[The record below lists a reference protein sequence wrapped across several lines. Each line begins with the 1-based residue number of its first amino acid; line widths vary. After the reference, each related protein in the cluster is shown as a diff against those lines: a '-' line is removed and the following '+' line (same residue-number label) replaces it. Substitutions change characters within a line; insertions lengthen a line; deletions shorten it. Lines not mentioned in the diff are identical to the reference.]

1 VRSLIRLI
9 VRFHAFLI
17 FIVFEIFSFILVVE
31 YNQPHKS
38 IFLNSSNIVSGN
50 IFNSYNSFIEY
61 LSLKQ
66 ANFELAEENALLYRS
81 YKPEILISEAFEEK
95 TITTNEMQYR
105 YIPAK
110 VINNTI
116 NKKYNY
122 LTLNKGKSDSIKP
135 EMAVFSPSGVVGIVQ
150 NVSSKFSSVISL
162 LNPNMRLSA
171 KIKKNGY
178 FGSINWDGTDFK
190 IVSLNEI
197 PSHVIVNE
205 GDTIVTS
212 GYSAIFPENLL
223 IGTVSE
229 VENEKTSNFH
239 SIKVRLLASFKN
251 LSYVYIIENKLFTEQ
266 RELENLSTND

>member
-1 VRSLIRLI
+1 MRSLIRLI